1 MMHTIMVWTG
11 IGFVFFALTMLA
23 FIDVA
28 RKEFKSSR
36 VKMGWGIVTLIPVV
50 GWLVYFL
57 FGFWQGRVMRHSD

>member
-36 VKMGWGIVTLIPVV
+36 VKISWGIVALVPVV
-50 GWLVYFL
+50 GWLVYL
-57 FGFWQGRVMRHSD
+57 IFGFWQGRVMRRSD